1 MDIHMSNVAIAW
13 LSVSLIVYI
22 LVRYISEKYK

>member
-1 MDIHMSNVAIAW
+1 MDIHMSNVAIVW

-22 LVRYISEKYK
+22 LVRYVSEKYK

>member
-1 MDIHMSNVAIAW
+1 MDIHMSNVAIVW

-22 LVRYISEKYK
+22 LVRYVSEKQA

>member
-1 MDIHMSNVAIAW
+1 MDIHMSNVAIVW

-22 LVRYISEKYK
+22 LVRYVSEKQT

>member
-1 MDIHMSNVAIAW
+1 MDIHMSNVAVVW

-22 LVRYISEKYK
+22 LVRYVSEKYK

>member
-1 MDIHMSNVAIAW
+1 MDIHMSNVAIVW

-22 LVRYISEKYK
+22 LVKYVSEKQK

>member
-1 MDIHMSNVAIAW
+1 MDIHMSNVAVVW